1 MAEDRV
7 GRREFFG
14 WVTKRGLAVG
24 LASASAPAFLAA
36 CARAVQEAASP
47 APTGAGEDEI
57 RALVGDVTDF
67 ELTSDDWE
75 GAFGFVTFKLH
86 RGVFG
91 GRDVY
96 FIRTD
101 ASSEAFATEEK
112 LVWVPKLQSLS
123 ASSGSTGRAYIVSGG
138 TDDQPVVLSSEPGR
152 DDYTPA
158 WRIHQVKWSGRPRQL
173 TSVDDVERAEQAG
186 DLSVE
191 RTDTIAN
198 YPVVKWPNGE
208 LPADTA
214 ERRSYLGPGQLLEP
228 PNTTDL
234 EVTFKL
240 HECYPNARY
249 IVTDVSMAPMAE
261 GMHIGHS
268 PSLLKTLDAKAAGR
282 TNVFMN
288 GIEGS
293 GPMGFQPSV
302 FDSEAGDARWSPY
315 WEHFTYA
322 WNEGVTARLLKKQKQ
337 VHAARDDG
345 DLEEFA
351 GTPDTKGE
359 TFVVN
364 CPVPVHA
371 PNTFRA

>member
-1 MAEDRV
+1 MAVDRL

-24 LASASAPAFLAA
+24 VASMSAPAFLSA

-47 APTGAGEDEI
+47 SPGADADEI
-57 RALVGDVTDF
+57 SALVGDVTDF
-67 ELTSDDWE
+67 ELTGDWE

-86 RGVFG
+86 RGAFD

-101 ASSEAFATEEK
+101 ASDQAFASREK
-112 LVWVPKLQSLS
+112 LVWVPKVQSVAA
-123 ASSGSTGRAYIVSGG
+123 ASGAFGNLYIVSDGV
-138 TDDQPVVLSSEPGR
+138 DDQPVVLSSEPGR

-158 WRIHQVKWSGRPRQL
+158 WRIHEVGWSGSPRKL
-173 TSVDDVERAEQAG
+173 ESVDDIERAQQAG
-186 DLSVE
+186 DLSVD
-191 RTDTIAN
+191 RTDTIVN
-198 YPVVKWPNGE
+198 YAVVKWSDGE
-208 LPADTA
+208 LPVDT
-214 ERRSYLGPGQLLEP
+214 ERREYLGPGQLLEP

-240 HECYPNARY
+240 HECYPKARY

-261 GMHIGHS
+261 GMHVGHS
-268 PSLLKTLDAKAAGR
+268 PNLLNVLDAKAAGR
-282 TNVFMN
+282 TNVFMG
-288 GIEGS
+288 GIEGP

-302 FDSEAGDARWSPY
+302 FDSEAGDAQWSPY

-322 WNEGVTARLLKKQKQ
+322 WKEGVSARLLETQMQ

-345 DLEEFA
+345 DLEEFI

-371 PNTFRA
+371 PNTFSA